1 MASYHYLR
9 DGTRVTV
16 RHFLKDGTEVDS
28 VEGRVVEYE
37 DCPGVYHAL
46 DSINKRLAKEQA
58 VHNKEARN
66 HAEQH
71 QPNV

>member
-1 MASYHYLR
+1 MVR
-9 DGTRVTV
+9 I
-16 RHFLKDGTEVDS
+16 RHFLKDGSEVDS
-28 VEGRVVEYE
+28 IEGRVVKYE

-71 QPNV
+71 QPNR